1 VVVSYVLL
9 VQKLVT
15 SVATAGALFVGTN
28 IDDIVVLAVLNV
40 SSRSAGI
47 PKAWQIWTGQGVGIA
62 VLVGVSL
69 LAALGLTLLP
79 DNRIWLLGLV
89 PLGLGLYKLGVA
101 VRPPASGAQPS
112 IAVATGVMGV
122 TAMTIANGG
131 DNIAAYT
138 AVFRTSSG
146 GDIAVML
153 GVFGV
158 GVVLWC
164 AAGSWLVS
172 HRRIAQVIQRWG
184 HWIVP
189 GIFIAIGVHIFY
201 KAGVFAPRSPGP

>member
-1 VVVSYVLL
+1 
-9 VQKLVT
+9 
-15 SVATAGALFVGTN
+15 LFAGTN
-28 IDDIVVLAVLNV
+28 IDDIIVLAVLNV
-40 SSRSAGI
+40 SSRAGGS
-47 PKAWQIWTGQGVGIA
+47 PKPWQIWTGQGVGIA

-101 VRPPASGAQPS
+101 VRSRGSSGQPS
-112 IAVATGVMGV
+112 IAVATGVTGV
-122 TAMTIANGG
+122 TALTIANGG

-138 AVFRTSSG
+138 AVFRTSSA

-158 GVVLWC
+158 GVIFWC

-172 HRRIAQVIQRWG
+172 DRRITQAIQRWS

-189 GIFIAIGVHIFY
+189 AIFIVIGVHIFY
-201 KAGVFAPRSPGP
+201 KAGVFAPRSPGR